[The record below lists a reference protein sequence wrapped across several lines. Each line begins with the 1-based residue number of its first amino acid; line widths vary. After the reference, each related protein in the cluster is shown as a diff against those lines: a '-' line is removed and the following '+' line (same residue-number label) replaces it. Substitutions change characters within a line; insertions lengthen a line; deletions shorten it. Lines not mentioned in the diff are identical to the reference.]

1 MALCFAFE
9 ARLSN
14 RNPRAAAVVL
24 PIKMLIFPRS
34 ICWVFVKAR
43 LSTNIAIVKPI
54 PPNIPAPNSIVL
66 LMLLDR
72 LAIPNWMANRLN
84 RKMPT
89 GLPINNPKK
98 IPKLSGESS
107 APVISELIVM
117 AVFESANNGRI
128 R

>member
-1 MALCFAFE
+1 
-9 ARLSN
+9 
-14 RNPRAAAVVL
+14 
-24 PIKMLIFPRS
+24 
-34 ICWVFVKAR
+34 
-43 LSTNIAIVKPI
+43 
-54 PPNIPAPNSIVL
+54 
-66 LMLLDR
+66 
-72 LAIPNWMANRLN
+72 
-84 RKMPT
+84 MPT